1 MRGSGS
7 KPAVIERDND
17 KSAAVIQNGDRTGA
31 VAERD
36 NGTSTAVF
44 DDADDRI
51 TATAYEYGTNDIT
64 VAIK

>member
-1 MRGSGS
+1 M
-7 KPAVIERDND
+7 
-17 KSAAVIQNGDRTGA
+17 IQNGDRTGA